1 MNKKMMKRSLT
12 VFLMLFVT
20 VLFAS
25 AQHPK
30 YVFFFI
36 GDGMG
41 VNQVN
46 ATRMF
51 VSSPKESTTDSVSV
65 KQLLMTTFPVASVA
79 TTHSATNRITDSA
92 ASGTALATGHKTY
105 NHAIGVDVN
114 KKALTSIAYKAKRS
128 GYAVGIAST
137 VGIDHATPAS
147 FYAHQT
153 SRNLYYEIAS
163 ELPATNFDFFAG
175 AGFFASQDKKHT
187 DILTKIKDGGYT
199 IVRGY
204 DAFEKLPSN
213 TKKIVLI
220 QKEGKRPTDVPYA
233 IDRNEDDLTLTQ
245 ITKAAIKQLSKNKKG
260 FFVMLEGGK
269 IDWACHGNDAA
280 TTFHEVV
287 DLDKAVKVAYD
298 FYLKHPRQTL
308 IVITAD
314 HETGGLAMGTGS
326 YHLNFGALHYQTCSI
341 DKLTEAFNQLR
352 KAKKNKVTWEDAKN
366 LLAEKMGFWKHVS
379 LTWPQER
386 KLHDVFEESF
396 VNKDAS
402 LDENMYARNE
412 PLATAAKQVI
422 NSIAMVSWASGSH
435 SDGLVPVYA
444 IGAGAKEFTST
455 QENSDIPVKIEK
467 IARYK

>member
-1 MNKKMMKRSLT
+1 MTKKIKRGFT
-12 VFLMLFVT
+12 VFLMLFVV

-30 YVFFFI
+30 YVFYFI

-46 ATRMF
+46 GTRVF
-51 VSSPKESTTDSVSV
+51 ISSPKEANTDSVSIQ
-65 KQLLMTTFPVASVA
+65 QLLMTTFPVASVA
-79 TTHSATNRITDSA
+79 TTHSATNRVTDSA

-114 KKALTSIAYKAKRS
+114 KQSLTSIAYKAKRS

-147 FYAHQT
+147 FYAHQP

-163 ELPATNFDFFAG
+163 ELPATNFDFFG
-175 AGFFASQDKKHT
+175 GSGFFASQDKKRT
-187 DILTKIKDGGYT
+187 DILTKITDGGYT

-204 DAFEKLPSN
+204 DAFDKLPNS
-213 TKKIVLI
+213 TKKVVLI
-220 QKEGKRPTDVPYA
+220 QKEGKNPTDVPYA
-233 IDRNEDDLTLTQ
+233 INRDKDDLTLTQ

-280 TTFHEVV
+280 TVFQEVV
-287 DLDKAVKVAYD
+287 DMDNAVKVAYN
-298 FYLKHPRQTL
+298 FYLKHPKQTL

-314 HETGGLAMGTGS
+314 HETGGLALGTGA

-341 DKLTEAFNQLR
+341 DKLTEAFNKLR
-352 KAKKNKVTWEDAKN
+352 KEKKNQVTWEEAKN
-366 LLAEKMGFWKHVS
+366 LLSEKMGFWKHLT

-396 VNKDAS
+396 VNKDVS
-402 LDENMYARNE
+402 LDENMYASNE
-412 PLATAAKQVI
+412 PLAAAAKEVMS
-422 NSIAMVSWASGSH
+422 SIALVSWASSGH

-444 IGAGAKEFTST
+444 IGVGANEFKTT

>member
-1 MNKKMMKRSLT
+1 MKKSIT
-12 VFLMLFVT
+12 VSLMLFIT
-20 VLFAS
+20 FLSAF

-51 VSSPKESTTDSVSV
+51 ISSPKESKTDSVSV

-79 TTHSATNRITDSA
+79 TTHSATNRVTDSA

-114 KKALTSIAYKAKRS
+114 KRPLTSIAYKAKRS

-147 FYAHQT
+147 FYAHQP
-153 SRNLYYEIAS
+153 SRNLYYDIAS
-163 ELPATNFDFFAG
+163 ELPATDFDFFAG
-175 AGFFASQDKKHT
+175 SGFFASQDKKHT
-187 DILTKIKDGGYT
+187 DILSKIKNGGYT

-204 DAFEKLPSN
+204 NAFKKLPN
-213 TKKIVLI
+213 KTKKVVLI
-220 QKEGKRPTDVPYA
+220 QKEGKKPTDVPYA
-233 IDRNEDDLTLTQ
+233 IDRNKDDLTLTQ

-280 TTFHEVV
+280 TTFNEVI
-287 DLDKAVKVAYD
+287 DLDEAVKVAYD
-298 FYLKHPRQTL
+298 FYLKHPKQTL

-314 HETGGLAMGTGS
+314 HETGGLAMGTGA
-326 YHLNFGALHYQTCSI
+326 YHLNFGTLHFQTSSI
-341 DKLTEAFNQLR
+341 DKLTEAFNKLR
-352 KAKKNKVTWEDAKN
+352 KAKNNKVMWEDAKN
-366 LLAEKMGFWKHVS
+366 LLIEKMGFWRNIP

-396 VNKDAS
+396 VNNDLS
-402 LDENMYARNE
+402 VDENMYARNE
-412 PLATAAKQVI
+412 PLAAAAKEVI

-444 IGAGAKEFTST
+444 IGVGAKKFTAT
-455 QENSDIPVKIEK
+455 QENSDIPTKIAK
-467 IARYK
+467 LARYK

>member
-1 MNKKMMKRSLT
+1 MKRSFS
-12 VFLMLFVT
+12 VFLMLFVA
-20 VLFAS
+20 VVFAS
-25 AQHPK
+25 AQRPK

-46 ATRMF
+46 GTRVF
-51 VSSPKESTTDSVSV
+51 ISSSKEEMTDSVSI

-79 TTHSATNRITDSA
+79 TTHSATNRVTDSA

-114 KKALTSIAYKAKRS
+114 KQPLTSIAYKAKRS

-175 AGFFASQDKKHT
+175 SGFFASQDKDHT
-187 DILTKIKDGGYT
+187 DILTKIEEGGYT

-204 DAFEKLPSN
+204 DEFETLPSK
-213 TKKIVLI
+213 TEKVILI
-220 QKEGKRPTDVPYA
+220 QKEGKSPTDVPYA
-233 IDRNEDDLTLTQ
+233 INRDKDDLTLTQ

-280 TTFHEVV
+280 TTFREVV
-287 DLDKAVKVAYD
+287 DLDQAVKVAYD
-298 FYLKHPRQTL
+298 FYLKHPKETL

-314 HETGGLAMGTGS
+314 HETGGLAMGTGA
-326 YHLNFGALHYQTCSI
+326 YHLNFGALHYQACSI
-341 DKLTEAFNQLR
+341 DKLTLAFNQLR
-352 KAKKNKVTWEDAKN
+352 KEKKNKVTWEEAKN
-366 LLAEKMGFWKHVS
+366 LLSEKMGFWKHIA

-386 KLHDVFEESF
+386 KLHDTFEESF
-396 VNKDAS
+396 VNKDAT
-402 LDENMYARNE
+402 LDENMYAQNE
-412 PLATAAKQVI
+412 PLATAAKEVM
-422 NSIAMVSWASGSH
+422 NSIALISWASNGH

-444 IGAGAKEFTST
+444 IGAGADEFKST
-455 QENSDIPVKIEK
+455 QENSDIPVTIERV
-467 IARYK
+467 ARYK